1 MVPPQNGEVTGDPS
15 QIVEIGFND
24 IEPLSV
30 AERWASYMTWTSEKV
45 FTDAS
50 QYSPWVDNVP
60 EAYIH
65 TESDHALPYPVQ
77 LQMQALLPQG
87 SPVYTINS
95 SHVPFI
101 SQPDELLP
109 LVENAI
115 SVAMEA
121 KK

>member
-1 MVPPQNGEVTGDPS
+1 
-15 QIVEIGFND
+15 
-24 IEPLSV
+24 
-30 AERWASYMTWTSEKV
+30 MTWTSEKV

-50 QYSPWVDNVP
+50 KYSPWEDNVP

-65 TESDHALPYPVQ
+65 TENDNALPYPVQ
-77 LQMQALLPQG
+77 LQMQALLPPG

-101 SQPDELLP
+101 SMPDQLLP

-115 SVAMEA
+115 SVGM
-121 KK
+121 KGRK